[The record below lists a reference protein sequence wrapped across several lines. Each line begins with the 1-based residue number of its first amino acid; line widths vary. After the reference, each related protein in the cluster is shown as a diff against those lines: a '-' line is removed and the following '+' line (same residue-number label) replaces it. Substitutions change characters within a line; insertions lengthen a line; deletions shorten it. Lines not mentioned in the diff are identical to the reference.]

1 MVSADDQNSTAVK
14 PFGALDPLLEQR
26 NGDAAMPTALI
37 ATAGTAVTL
46 LVLDILWIMTSTG
59 WLYRPQLGEMLAPQ
73 PNLVAGGVFYVLL
86 TLGVVAL
93 VVMPAAATG
102 SWTTALWMGGL
113 LGLVAY
119 GAYGFTNL
127 AILKDWP
134 LIVTIIDT
142 AWGIFVT
149 AAAALG
155 GFLAVRWLGA

>member
-1 MVSADDQNSTAVK
+1 
-14 PFGALDPLLEQR
+14 
-26 NGDAAMPTALI
+26 MPTVLI
-37 ATAGTAVTL
+37 AAAGSAVTL
-46 LVLDILWIMTSTG
+46 LVLDIVWIMTSTG

-73 PNLVAGGVFYVLL
+73 PNLVAGAVFYVILV
-86 TLGVVAL
+86 LGVVAL
-93 VVMPAAATG
+93 VVLPAVASG

-127 AILKDWP
+127 AILRDWP
-134 LIVTIIDT
+134 LTVTLIDT

-155 GFLAVRWLGA
+155 GFFAARWFAG